1 MKSTIFPRLINILFL
16 STICVIASAA
26 TASHKSSKN
35 TKRQYDGIDISHH
48 QGKIDWK
55 EVAKDKQIK
64 FVYIKATQGTSIK
77 DKNYEQEHQGGTPSR
92 FTLRFL
98 PLSFMLNLR

>member
-55 EVAKDKQIK
+55 EVAKDEQIK
-64 FVYIKATQGTSIK
+64 FVYIKATQGTSIRIK
-77 DKNYEQEHQGGTPSR
+77 TTNRTSR
-92 FTLRFL
+92 RHAVKVYVAVLTTIFHA
-98 PLSFMLNLR
+98 